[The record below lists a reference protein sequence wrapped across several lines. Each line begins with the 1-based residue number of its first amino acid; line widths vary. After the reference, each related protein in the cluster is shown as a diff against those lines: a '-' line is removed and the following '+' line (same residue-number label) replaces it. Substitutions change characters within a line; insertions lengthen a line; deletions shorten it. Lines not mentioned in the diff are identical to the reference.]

1 MKMFNAK
8 DTKKTS
14 KKRAW
19 LTMLLIGILAA
30 GTISCSEE
38 DDDNGAPVDPGTEVE
53 SAWMTSYRVGTP
65 NGDVFY
71 LNVSEEIPES
81 FDLSRGIELGL
92 GKSVSSFSEHPY
104 VYDANAKTITK
115 WAVNRSDLS
124 LSVEGILSLAASGF
138 DPDGVVYP
146 AYVSETEAY
155 IADLE
160 EGLIIEW
167 NQQDMTITE
176 VHQVEP
182 ITSIQPNPTLFGSE
196 WIYVSNEKIFYPIR
210 DWGPSVCCEF
220 NTNGLGAIVGVFDTR
235 TNTLTYERDSRIL
248 ASWNFMPEDENG
260 DFLVS
265 SIEPSAFVPKYFD
278 VDSSTLP
285 SFTTLLKFNADGTFD
300 PNFAFDLKEVLDI
313 YAMGSPIAFGNNKA
327 IFTYYDIV
335 DGGLP
340 ESFDDRFQHRQG
352 GVRIVSVD
360 FDTRVAS
367 DFTGLAKYNVYVQP
381 TAKIDGT
388 FYHLA
393 GSNDEDGN
401 FISYYLRQD
410 AFDQFTELGAYGV
423 DGSGDASYV
432 LVSQLGKLW
441 GD

>member
-14 KKRAW
+14 KKRVW
-19 LTMLLIGILAA
+19 LTMLLIGILTV

-38 DDDNGAPVDPGTEVE
+38 DDDNGGPVDPGTEVE

-65 NGDVFY
+65 NGDIVY
-71 LNVSEEIPES
+71 LDVSEEIPES

-92 GKSVSSFSEHPY
+92 GKSVSSFGEHPY

-115 WAVNRSDLS
+115 WAVDRSDLS
-124 LSVEGILSLAASGF
+124 LSVEGILSLAAIGF
-138 DPDGVVYP
+138 DPEAFVSP
-146 AYVSETEAY
+146 AYISETRAY
-155 IADLE
+155 VADVG
-160 EGLIIEW
+160 EGLVVDW
-167 NQQDMTITE
+167 NPEDMTITE
-176 VHQVEP
+176 VYQVEA
-182 ITSIQPNPTLFGSE
+182 IASLQPNPTLFGPE
-196 WIYVSNEKIFYPIR
+196 FNYVSNEKIFYPIR

-235 TNTLTYERDSRIL
+235 TNTMTYERDSRIL
-248 ASWNFMPEDENG
+248 ASWNFMPQDENG
-260 DFLVS
+260 DFLLS

-278 VDSSTLP
+278 VDPSTLP
-285 SFTTLLKFNADGTFD
+285 SFTTMLKFNADGTFD

-327 IFTYYDIV
+327 IFTYYDIA

-352 GVRIVSVD
+352 GVRVVSVD
-360 FDTRVAS
+360 FNTREAS
-367 DFTGLAKYNVYVQP
+367 DFTGLAKYSVFVQP
-381 TAKIDGT
+381 VTKIEGAI
-388 FYHLA
+388 YHLA
-393 GSNDEDGN
+393 GSTDNNGN
-401 FISYYLRQD
+401 FVSHYIRQD
-410 AFDQFTELGAYGV
+410 AFDQFTELGSYGT
-423 DGSGDASYV
+423 DGSGDESFV

-441 GD
+441 